1 MHNPLPFL
9 TMSKIT
15 LLDGVEWDIAELE
28 TKMIDDGFYY
38 GYCGTATLSSSAAK
52 DLVDSPRTY
61 HNYIKYGSTE
71 TPAML
76 KGRMLHH
83 MVLEPERCDDI
94 YMVVEVKSRATKAFK
109 EAVEENPGKSVVT
122 RTEWSDAERL
132 AEALLKNKHVVSHL
146 MGAKFE
152 VPKIGMLNGLPFRCK
167 ADILVPG
174 YGLFDIKTTTDLRAF
189 PYSAKKYMYPMQM
202 YIYTTI
208 FGLPWENSKFIV
220 IDKSSCDIGIYSVD
234 ESFINLGEHLLNRA
248 CQTYMDFFGPE
259 ATEEV
264 HEYIIYDT
272 LTS

>member
-28 TKMIDDGFYY
+28 TKMIDDAFYY

-109 EAVEENPGKSVVT
+109 EAVEENPSKSVVT
-122 RTEWSDAERL
+122 RTEWNDAERL
-132 AEALLKNKHVVSHL
+132 SEALLKNKHVVSHL

-152 VPKIGMLNGLPFRCK
+152 VPKIGMLNGLPSS
-167 ADILVPG
+167 G
-174 YGLFDIKTTTDLRAF
+174 YHGRTA
-189 PYSAKKYMYPMQM
+189 
-202 YIYTTI
+202 
-208 FGLPWENSKFIV
+208 
-220 IDKSSCDIGIYSVD
+220 SS
-234 ESFINLGEHLLNRA
+234 L
-248 CQTYMDFFGPE
+248 
-259 ATEEV
+259 
-264 HEYIIYDT
+264 
-272 LTS
+272 